1 MFEQIISLENLLA
14 AWCEFRKGK
23 RQKIDVQEFELH
35 LEDNLFQLHEELSGL
50 KYRHG
55 DYRRFQIFD
64 PKHRVI
70 HKATVRDRVLH
81 HAVYKVLYPIFDRS
95 FIYDSY
101 SCRIDKGTHKAVKRL
116 EVFARKVSQNYTRTC
131 WVLKCDIKKFFD
143 SIDHAILFDLLERK
157 ITDPKTLWLLSE
169 IIESYPLV
177 DKKFQRESLKVFP
190 SEI

>member
-14 AWCEFRKGK
+14 AWREFRKGK
-23 RQKIDVQEFELH
+23 RKKIDVQEFELH
-35 LEDNLFQLHEELSGL
+35 LEDNLFKLHKELFGL
-50 KYRHG
+50 KYKHG
-55 DYRRFQIFD
+55 GYRRFHIYD

-70 HKATVRDRVLH
+70 HKASVRDRVLH
-81 HAVYKVLYPIFDRS
+81 HAVNKVLYPIFDRS

>member
-1 MFEQIISLENLLA
+1 
-14 AWCEFRKGK
+14 
-23 RQKIDVQEFELH
+23 
-35 LEDNLFQLHEELSGL
+35 
-50 KYRHG
+50 
-55 DYRRFQIFD
+55 
-64 PKHRVI
+64 
-70 HKATVRDRVLH
+70 
-81 HAVYKVLYPIFDRS
+81 YPIFDRS

-177 DKKFQRESLKVFP
+177 DKKFQRERESLKVFP